1 MFLRVLLDPTME
13 DSPAI
18 PVGRTRSSPYARQTA
33 IVILASTWPCNTA
46 QAAVSTA
53 RSVSFRHLRSSL
65 ALLPHDGAGSRA
77 DGLVRGLRACPQGG
91 PGCALASGDAEPA
104 EFKKMIM
111 KPGVTGAW
119 RTLNPP
125 NPWSKLFRFVA
136 NPTNLKS

>member
-1 MFLRVLLDPTME
+1 MTPPTLQALGVFGLLVCECLGPGARKVSQKSIVFLRVLLDPTME

-53 RSVSFRHLRSSL
+53 RRVSFRHLRSSL

-91 PGCALASGDAEPA
+91 PGCPA
-104 EFKKMIM
+104 HWPPAMLSPQNPKK
-111 KPGVTGAW
+111 
-119 RTLNPP
+119 
-125 NPWSKLFRFVA
+125 
-136 NPTNLKS
+136 